1 MKYDVAIIGAG
12 VVGALTAR
20 VLSRYNLKT
29 VVLEKESDAAGGA
42 SRANSGIVHGGFDPI
57 PGTKKAYLNV
67 RGAAMMPALTEE
79 LGVSYRKNGS
89 LVLAFSEEE
98 MDTVRT
104 LYRRGTENGVPGL
117 SLLSSDEVLSLEPRV
132 SKQVV
137 GALRCTSSGIVCPY
151 SLTIAALGNA
161 MDNGADFLRDFPV
174 DRIEADG
181 DSFSLYAGEKKVE
194 ASFVINCAGLYADR
208 IAAMIG
214 DGQYT
219 LIPKKGE
226 YLLLDRTEGDLS
238 SHTLFQVPTAAGK
251 GVLVSPTADGNL
263 LVGPTSVAIE
273 DKECRDVTAEG
284 ISAIR
289 DAAKKSVEDI
299 PYRQVITSF
308 TGLRAALVGE
318 EDFVIEHSAQH
329 PRFLHAIG
337 IDSPGLSSAPAIAE
351 ELFSM
356 LEEAGLHAEKNEAF
370 DGRRAPYHRFS
381 DLPTEEKNAI
391 IRRDPSYGHIVC
403 RCETV
408 TEGEILEAIRRNP
421 GAKTMDGVKRRVRA
435 GMGRCQGG
443 FCSTYV
449 AELIAKENGFP
460 TADVTKFGRGSYLL
474 TGYTK
479 GGVCK
484 HDDR

>member
-20 VLSRYNLKT
+20 VLSRYKLKA

-42 SRANSGIVHGGFDPI
+42 SRANSGIVHGGFDPF
-57 PGTKKAYLNV
+57 PDTKKARLNV
-67 RGAAMMPALTEE
+67 RGTAMMPSVTEE
-79 LGVSYRKNGS
+79 LGVSYRQNGS

-98 MDTVRT
+98 MNTVRA

-117 SLLSSDEVLSLEPRV
+117 SLLSAAEVVALEPAV
-132 SKQVV
+132 SPRVV

-161 MDNGADFLRDFPV
+161 MDNGVDLVCDFPV
-174 DRIEADG
+174 DRIDASDNGFSIYAAD
-181 DSFSLYAGEKKVE
+181 KKVE
-194 ASFVINCAGLYADR
+194 ATYVVNCAGLYGDR
-208 IAAMIG
+208 IAAMVG

-226 YLLLDRTEGDLS
+226 YLLLDRTEGGLV

-263 LVGPTSVAIE
+263 LVGPTSVAID
-273 DKECRDVTAEG
+273 DKECRDVTLDG
-284 ISAIR
+284 INAIR
-289 DAAKKSVEDI
+289 AAAAKSVESI

-318 EDFVIEHSAQH
+318 EDFVIEASASS
-329 PRFLHAIG
+329 PRFIHAIG

-356 LEEAGLHAEKNEAF
+356 LKDAGLKAEKNESF
-370 DGRRAPYHRFS
+370 DGRRVPYHRFR
-381 DLPTEEKNAI
+381 DLPAEEKNAI
-391 IRRDPSYGHIVC
+391 IRREPAYGHIVC

-408 TEGEILEAIRRNP
+408 TEGEILEAIHRNP
-421 GAKTMDGVKRRVRA
+421 PARTMDGVKRRVRA

-443 FCSTYV
+443 FCCTYV
-449 AELIAKENGFP
+449 AELIAKENRFP
-460 TADVTKFGRGSYLL
+460 TTEVTKFGGKSYLL
-474 TGYTK
+474 VGTTK
-479 GGVCK
+479 EGA
-484 HDDR
+484 DTYENS